1 MNASATTTSNSKSQ
15 RSETGAQT
23 ARNIVEKIWDS
34 HVVKELPGHP
44 AVFAID
50 LMLLHEVTSAQA
62 FQEIDK
68 RNIPVFDPTRLIA
81 TIDHS
86 IPTRQ
91 NRTEI
96 FDEAARK
103 QVEALRENCKK
114 HGIRMLDYDKGQ
126 GIVHVVGPELGLTQ
140 PGMTIV
146 CGDSHTSTHGAFGAL
161 AFGVGT
167 SEVAHVMATGCL
179 LQQKPKSMYVEFKGR
194 FRKGVF
200 AKDAVLKLI
209 AEIGIGGATGHVIE
223 YAGEAVRAM
232 SMEERMT
239 VCNMS
244 IECGARAGLV
254 APDETTFAYLK
265 GRQHAPANLSAAPD
279 DAWVKAVAYWNS
291 LRSDDDCTYDR
302 RIVIDLDELR
312 PMVTWGTNP
321 GQGAQVHEPIPA
333 SNKASDSAATKR
345 ALEYTKL
352 QVGKS
357 VEGVPVD
364 WAFVGSCTNGRI
376 EDLRIAAEILAGKKV
391 SSNVTFYV
399 VPGSEA
405 VHAQA
410 VAEGLDKIFE
420 GAGAQFR
427 MPGCSLCLAMNDDK
441 VPEGKRCISS
451 SNRNF
456 VGRQG
461 PGSIT
466 HLASPATVAAS
477 AIAGAITSPE
487 EYFRS

>member
-1 MNASATTTSNSKSQ
+1 MKVSAPTPAQEKADK
-15 RSETGAQT
+15 SETGCKT
-23 ARNIVEKIWDS
+23 ARNIVEKIWGS
-34 HVVKELPGHP
+34 HVVTELPGHP

-68 RNIPVFDPTRLIA
+68 RNIPVFDPTRLVA

-96 FDEAARK
+96 YDEAARK
-103 QVEALRENCKK
+103 QVETLRENCKR
-114 HGIRMLDYDKGQ
+114 HSIRMLDYDKGQ

-179 LQQKPKSMYVEFKGR
+179 LQQAPKSMLVEFTGR

-200 AKDAVLKLI
+200 AKDAILKLI

-223 YAGEAVRAM
+223 YAGEAIRAM

-244 IECGARAGLV
+244 IECGARAGLI
-254 APDETTFAYLK
+254 APDETTLAYLK
-265 GRQHAPANLSAAPD
+265 GRKHAPVSTAGSTD
-279 DAWVKAVAYWNS
+279 DPWSQAVEYWNS
-291 LRSDDDCTYDR
+291 FRSDADCSYDR
-302 RIVIDLDELR
+302 RIVIDLDDLR

-321 GQGAQVHEPIPA
+321 GQGAQVHEPIPESNQA
-333 SNKASDSAATKR
+333 SDKASTKR

-352 QVGKS
+352 QMGKS

-376 EDLRIAAEILAGKKV
+376 EDLRTAAQILSGKKV
-391 SSNVTFYV
+391 HNNVTFYV

-410 VAEGLDKIFE
+410 VAEGLDKVFE
-420 GAGAQFR
+420 AAGAQFR

-487 EYFRS
+487 QYFS